1 MGNEE
6 IILKIKE
13 VIKVK
18 IRPILVMDGG
28 NIEFV
33 DFVDGIVRVK
43 LLGHCH
49 HCPLANITIKSTVES
64 MINEELGGGN
74 EVLVEAMEFDEEE
87 EILESLIKIE

>member
-1 MGNEE
+1 MENDE
-6 IILKIKE
+6 IVSKIKE
-13 VIKVK
+13 VIKTK

-49 HCPLANITIKSTVES
+49 HCPLASITIKGTVEG
-64 MINEELGGGN
+64 MINEELGEGN
-74 EVLVEAMEFDEEE
+74 EVIVEAMEFEEE
-87 EILESLIKIE
+87 EV